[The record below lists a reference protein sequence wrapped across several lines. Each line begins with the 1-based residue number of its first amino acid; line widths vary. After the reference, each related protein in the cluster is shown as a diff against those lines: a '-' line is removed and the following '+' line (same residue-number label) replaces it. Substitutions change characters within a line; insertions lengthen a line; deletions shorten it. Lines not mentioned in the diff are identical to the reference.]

1 MAIRRINGIELERM
15 LRSGLANLQQHEEEI
30 NRLNVFPV
38 PDGDTGTNMCMTLA
52 HGLQNAVSTTQIND
66 FLKTLSA
73 GMLLGARGN
82 SGVILSQFFY
92 GFSQE
97 LSRSVLI
104 GPGELRSGL
113 IRGYRMAYDAVL
125 QPVEGTM
132 LSVAR
137 EGIEHIR
144 AQITRSSGIDVI
156 LSMYIA
162 EMRRTLAQ
170 TPEMLPVLKDAGVVD
185 SGGAGFILIFEGM
198 LKYLHGE
205 PVESAEPAVRETAAP
220 SPSEPDL
227 SLFDENSTFAD
238 GYCVDYLLQLMNGGS
253 YDQHFRLQNY
263 IDRLQKYGNSI
274 VCVQNDKRV
283 KVHVH
288 TKTPAYIIQ
297 LSQKYGEFLTFKLE
311 NMQIQ
316 HNEHDRETQQVK
328 NKPLSVVAVVN
339 GNGMASLFAS
349 LGADKVIDGGA
360 TMNTSAQEFVAA
372 FEQLPADEIV
382 VLPNSK
388 NIILAAE
395 QAAGLFKAKHV
406 TVIPT
411 ASYAEGYFAL
421 AMDMPDSSDVS
432 RRIQQMLRGAKDVVT
447 VSETTASRDWS
458 YHEIRCRKGEEIA
471 FLGGELVCVNSDW
484 KAALID
490 ALLMIDGAEDK
501 ETGVVFRG
509 SGVSEEQEA
518 ALAEAVAEKLPL
530 LELEFI
536 DAGQEIYHWVLGVM

>member
-73 GMLLGARGN
+73 GMLPGARGN

-198 LKYLHGE
+198 LKYLRGE
-205 PVESAEPAVRETAAP
+205 PVESAGPAFREAAAP

-238 GYCVDYLLQLMNGGS
+238 GYCMDYLLQLMNGSG

-263 IDRLQKYGNSI
+263 IDKLQKYGNSI

-288 TKTPAYIIQ
+288 TKTPAYIVQ

-339 GNGMASLFAS
+339 GS
-349 LGADKVIDGGA
+349 GA

-421 AMDMPDSSDVS
+421 AMDMPDSPDVP

-458 YHEIRCRKGEEIA
+458 YHEIRCKKGEEIA

-484 KAALID
+484 KAALLD

-509 SGVSEEQEA
+509 FGVSEEQEA